1 MKSFR
6 EVGDVLIETY
16 IEKLLVYGKQKGF
29 FNEQDTRYVRNRL
42 LEVLKYSD
50 YSPLDSQIS
59 LDESIEEILDQIIN
73 WSYAEGLIPS
83 NTSLYG
89 DLLDSELMGAMMG
102 RPSEIINNFHKLY
115 LSSPD
120 RATNYFY
127 NLSIDSNY
135 IRKSRTDKNVSW
147 KYHSPYGSLE
157 ITINV
162 SKPEKDVKEIEAERN
177 APQASYPKCLLCPE
191 NEGYMGRLNHPA
203 RQNLRVIPVKLAS
216 EQWFLQYSPY
226 LYYNEHCIL
235 LNEKHTPMKINRK
248 TLEKML
254 DFLDFLPHYFVGSNA
269 DLPIVGGSI
278 LSHDHF
284 QGGRHEFA
292 IEKAEEVVRLT
303 FNGFPK
309 VMAAILKWPL
319 SVIRLKSESKI
330 ELIELGEEII
340 NKWRSYEDL
349 DNDIIPYTNLQPH
362 NTVTPIVRFKDG
374 IYQLD
379 IVLRNNRTNEEHPQG
394 IFHPHKEVH
403 HIKKENIGLIEVMG
417 LAVLPSRLLS
427 ETELMKKYLLG
438 QSLSADDCKQLE
450 IHRNFC
456 DELLKGQLITEDN
469 VMKVIKEGIGKRF
482 VQALRHGAVFKEDV
496 IGRHGFLMFLNK
508 LGWREV

>member
-1 MKSFR
+1 M
-6 EVGDVLIETY
+6 IEIY
-16 IEKLLVYGKQKGF
+16 IEKLLEYGKQKGF
-29 FNEQDTRYVRNRL
+29 FKEEDSRYVRNRL
-42 LEVLKYSD
+42 LEVLGYTD
-50 YSPLDSQIS
+50 YCPLDRQIS
-59 LDESIEEILDQIIN
+59 VDESIEEVLAQIIN
-73 WSYAEGLIPS
+73 WSYTKGIIPS

-89 DLLDSELMGAMMG
+89 DLLDSKLMGAMLG
-102 RPSEIINNFHKLY
+102 RPSEIIDNFNKLY
-115 LSSPD
+115 LSSPEK
-120 RATNYFY
+120 ASNYFY

-135 IRKSRTDKNVSW
+135 IRKSRTDKNISW
-147 KYHSPYGSLE
+147 KYSSPYGSLDV
-157 ITINV
+157 TINV

-177 APQASYPKCLLCPE
+177 APQASYPQCLLCPE

-203 RQNLRVIPVKLAS
+203 RQNLRVIPVKLAG
-216 EQWFLQYSPY
+216 EKWFLQYSPY

-235 LNEKHTPMKINRK
+235 LKEKHDPMKINRK

-284 QGGRHEFA
+284 QGGRYEFA
-292 IEKAEEVVRLT
+292 MEKAEEVYRLS

-309 VMAAILKWPL
+309 VRAAVLKWPL
-319 SVIRLKSESKI
+319 SVIRLKSESKL

-340 NKWRSYEDL
+340 TGWSVHEDL
-349 DNDIIPYTNLQPH
+349 DNDIIPYTNSQPH
-362 NTVTPIVRFKDG
+362 NTVTPIVRCKNG
-374 IYQLD
+374 IYELD
-379 IVLRNNRTNEEHPQG
+379 IVLRNNRTSEEHPQG

-417 LAVLPSRLLS
+417 LAVLPPRLLR

-438 QSLSADDCKQLE
+438 QSLLEDDYRCFD

-456 DELLKGQLITEDN
+456 DELLKGQVITEKN
-469 VMKVIKEGIGKRF
+469 VMDVIKEGIGERF
-482 VQALRHGAVFKEDV
+482 VLALQHGGVFKEDE
-496 IGRHGFLMFLNK
+496 IGIKGFLKFLNK
-508 LGWREV
+508 LGWREF